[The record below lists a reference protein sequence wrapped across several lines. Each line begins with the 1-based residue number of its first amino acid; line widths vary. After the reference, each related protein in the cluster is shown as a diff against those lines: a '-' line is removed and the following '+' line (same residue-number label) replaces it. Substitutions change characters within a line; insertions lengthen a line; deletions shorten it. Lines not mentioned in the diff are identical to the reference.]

1 MIYLLDL
8 IFNFNKRAIWPSN
21 NNVLPVYLLHDWI
34 AMRHTIL
41 LSIEVI
47 NGSLPTREVYQYNHR
62 WSVAH
67 NVKFYQKNKHVD
79 YFLKEMTEVISLKDA
94 FKILDVYSYN
104 LTCRMICEQFGEQT
118 WFQSID
124 LYIAEN
130 HVKCA
135 GDTSVNSCMKSQQVW
150 IAKQIIY
157 FWSVMKVAQQFVIRI

>member
-1 MIYLLDL
+1 MYEYINYLLIL
-8 IFNFNKRAIWPSN
+8 LFIFIDCSLSKLSTVHSLLEKFTNTIIDD
-21 NNVLPVYLLHDWI
+21 LLHI
-34 AMRHTIL
+34 TL
-41 LSIEVI
+41 
-47 NGSLPTREVYQYNHR
+47 
-62 WSVAH
+62 
-67 NVKFYQKNKHVD
+67 KFYQKNKHVE

-135 GDTSVNSCMKSQQVW
+135 GDNSVNSCMKSQQVW